1 MGSLYQPSTQRKH
14 LVWVSYY
21 GGEHG
26 NMKLSLVVVAVILA
40 VLISSC
46 EAQKGGAKSAMRN
59 RGRGGSS
66 GRGGTRGRNNYGD
79 SSARGPDDKFGNG
92 TGRRACVGLCYLRK
106 LQGKPPKEEKAE
118 RRKPCVGLCYREKL
132 RKLRESRKTE
142 LTWIQLPIYLPY
154 LTS

>member
-66 GRGGTRGRNNYGD
+66 GRGGTREGTTMVIAPPE
-79 SSARGPDDKFGNG
+79 ARMTNLEMELGGGPVSDCATSENFKENRQKRKRRKGGNRVSVFV
-92 TGRRACVGLCYLRK
+92 TGR
-106 LQGKPPKEEKAE
+106 
-118 RRKPCVGLCYREKL
+118 
-132 RKLRESRKTE
+132 S
-142 LTWIQLPIYLPY
+142 
-154 LTS
+154 

>member
-1 MGSLYQPSTQRKH
+1 MGV
-14 LVWVSYY
+14 VWVGYY

-26 NMKLSLVVVAVILA
+26 NMKLSLVAVAVILA

-66 GRGGTRGRNNYGD
+66 GRGGSRRGNNNP
-79 SSARGPDDKFGNG
+79 SRGPDDKFGNG

-106 LQGKPPKEEKAE
+106 LQGKPPREEKNPEE
-118 RRKPCVGLCYREKL
+118 RRPCVGLCYREKL
-132 RKLRESRKTE
+132 RKLRESRKN
-142 LTWIQLPIYLPY
+142 
-154 LTS
+154 